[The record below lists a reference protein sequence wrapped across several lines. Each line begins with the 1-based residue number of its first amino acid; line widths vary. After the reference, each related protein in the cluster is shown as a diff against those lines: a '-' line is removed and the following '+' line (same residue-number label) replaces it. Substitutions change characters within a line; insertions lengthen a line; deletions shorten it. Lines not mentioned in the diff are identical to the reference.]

1 MRVVEALEGLV
12 PPNGVIGVMSSRL
25 GSIANNVRGRWEDRA
40 SKAALNMMMRSF
52 AARAILGVRD
62 HRAGVGAGSESGCKP
77 VLMQRSELATTTFA
91 GFWASLARMRVR
103 SSLMGAALGAGSHAP
118 GFRMPSEP
126 SALWTVRG
134 RKAHRSRSPNW

>member
-62 HRAGVGAGSESGCKP
+62 HRAGVGAGSEGGCKP
-77 VLMQRSELATTTFA
+77 VVDAE
-91 GFWASLARMRVR
+91 V
-103 SSLMGAALGAGSHAP
+103 
-118 GFRMPSEP
+118 
-126 SALWTVRG
+126 
-134 RKAHRSRSPNW
+134 